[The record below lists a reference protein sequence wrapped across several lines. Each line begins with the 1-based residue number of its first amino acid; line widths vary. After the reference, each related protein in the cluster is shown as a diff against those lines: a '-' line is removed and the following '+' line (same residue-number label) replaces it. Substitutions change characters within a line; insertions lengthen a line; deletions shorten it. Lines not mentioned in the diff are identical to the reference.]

1 VDFAVVDLAL
11 GVLDL
16 AVAGEAVLAP
26 LPRDDLAGG
35 EDEGAL
41 AVELVAETVA
51 DVLVAVEEPE
61 VALDLDAVLVE
72 ASGWGRSY
80 LKVTPLW

>member
-26 LPRDDLAGG
+26 LPRDDLAGW